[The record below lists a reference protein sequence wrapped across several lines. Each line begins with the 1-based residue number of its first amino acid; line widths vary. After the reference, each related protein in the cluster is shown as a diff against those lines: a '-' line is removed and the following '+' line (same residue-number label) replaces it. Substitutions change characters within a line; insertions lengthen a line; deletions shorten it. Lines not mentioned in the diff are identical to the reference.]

1 MATPSYESYTY
12 QSRLDRTHA
21 QQRGPASDVNI
32 SQTERLLSVLSG
44 FGLLGAGIMKRG
56 WIGLAGSA
64 LGLEM
69 IRRGLTGVCFVNK
82 LLGIN
87 RATVSDSANVSVPHD
102 TGIRVERSIT
112 IARPASE
119 LYAFWRDFSNLA
131 TFMEN
136 VESIQ
141 MLENGRTYW
150 TVKGPAGKSV
160 SWEAEIINEEP
171 DRVIGWR
178 SLEGAEVHN
187 AGSVRFTPA
196 PGDRGTEIHVQLE
209 YAPPAGKAGEIVAKL
224 FGKDPSQQVAG
235 DLRRLK
241 QLLETGEI
249 ATVEGQPTGRD

>member
-1 MATPSYESYTY
+1 MTTPTYESYTY
-12 QSRLDRTHA
+12 QSRLERMHA
-21 QQRGPASDVNI
+21 EQHGPASDVNI
-32 SQTERLLSVLSG
+32 SKTERLFSVLT
-44 FGLLGAGIMKRG
+44 GAAMLAAGVAKRG
-56 WIGLAGSA
+56 WLGLASSA

-69 IRRGLTGVCFVNK
+69 IRRGVTGVCFVNK

-87 RATVSDSANVSVPHD
+87 RAVVSETANVSVPHD
-102 TGIRVERSIT
+102 AGIRVERAIT
-112 IARPASE
+112 VGREPSE
-119 LYAFWRDFSNLA
+119 VFVFWRDFTNLA

-150 TVKGPAGKSV
+150 TVKGPAGTSV
-160 SWEAEIINEEP
+160 SWEAEIVNEEP
-171 DRVIGWR
+171 DRLIAWR
-178 SLEGAEVHN
+178 SLEGAEVSN

-196 PGDRGTEIHVQLE
+196 PGGRGTEIYVKLE

-224 FGKDPSQQVAG
+224 FGKDPNQQVAG

-249 ATVEGQPTGRD
+249 ATVDGQSSGRS